1 MAITVVQAPAA
12 SSASATTLSNTI
24 TAPGSTNQLIV
35 MVATDA
41 LNSAISLSTLTSQAW
56 VKLIG
61 VDGGATQPDLAVFA
75 STNPGTGTTVTLNN
89 GSSVSCGMQVIEV
102 AGGAGASSDDGHST
116 STVNAG
122 AGTAYT
128 CANVT
133 PTIAGDLL
141 VTWMGHDSSAATLTG
156 PTSGPVGGWTILAA
170 TATVNTYRGA
180 YNILTGTPVCAAN
193 WVSSVSDQRG
203 FAIQCCIKAV
213 SGAVFI
219 PRTDQVNLTASA
231 RASNY

>member
-1 MAITVVQAPAA
+1 VAITVVQSPAA
-12 SSASATTLSNTI
+12 SSASAATLSNTI
-24 TAPGSTNQLIV
+24 SVPGVGNQLIV

-41 LNSAISLSTLTSQAW
+41 LNSAISLSALTSQVW

-61 VDGGATQPDLAVFA
+61 VDGGATQADLAVFA

-102 AGGAGASSDDGHST
+102 AGGAGASTDDGHST

-133 PTIAGDLL
+133 PTIPGDLL
-141 VTWMGHDSSAATLTG
+141 VTWMSHDSSAATLTG

-193 WVSSVSDQRG
+193 WVSSVNDARG
-203 FAIQCCIKAV
+203 FAIQCCVKALAA
-213 SGAVFI
+213 GGGLPFQYDPIPFI
-219 PRTDQVNLTASA
+219 VR
-231 RASNY
+231 